1 MCWVSRMV
9 LALGDVFIIFISV
22 GDHQR
27 DLKKKISWAWN
38 LPERLDL
45 LRLHLLLVIV
55 KIHIGLTIVTT
66 LGAALGH

>member
-27 DLKKKISWAWN
+27 DLKKKKSAEHGIFQKDW
-38 LPERLDL
+38 
-45 LRLHLLLVIV
+45 
-55 KIHIGLTIVTT
+55 TY
-66 LGAALGH
+66 